1 MSSQEVTPCSNH
13 TCNAQFCK
21 ASDEYITCSL
31 CLQPAYC
38 SDECR
43 LLDWRAHSCPNVHE
57 TKNIS
62 AGVAVPYFYED
73 MLTQEELSEVP
84 IDDPIFQSYQVLGCN
99 ANRTMQQYII
109 PSLVEMYAKSKD
121 DETPV
126 ARGKNP
132 EQLKGASNYALRIK
146 VGGSTYDVIGQI
158 PTDMIYKENVN
169 NEKARAISG
178 GGANFKER
186 AKNLFKGG
194 IRRAIRHAETSYI
207 FWPPTHRVTEKYIT
221 ADLAGD
227 IDVWLIVKDT
237 TGKEQVISYVSAGYE
252 LPMPGKSDVSAAAR
266 KVQQMF
272 RSQLE
277 LKFKGSDLSTK
288 NLYVRRYSDFEGN
301 GVILTFEITPGSRK
315 GAQLVDLEY
324 VVNAG
329 RVKSFTES
337 PSKPT
342 FGENTQTLLKGL
354 DTPDESESLIQ
365 SKYACNVR
373 DFEEMVG
380 LSMAIDT
387 FIASPSSSAS
397 SATLRDLDAKSAI
410 IKEYVHK
417 MQANNG
423 EAPESIAPE
432 VDTAV
437 MVAMNVMYEPIE
449 MSQNQ
454 WNKKVLGTFENFEM
468 EVNRVI
474 TRVGELR
481 AKTQAVD
488 TTKLTGKMKRGVTTL
503 FQKKPLLAD
512 LDRILKAIDKRTGS
526 FGEDGVSPEVQAKWD
541 NLRKRVVQAK
551 RSGAI
556 EGPPPPQKD

>member
-73 MLTQEELSEVP
+73 MLTQDELSEVP

-132 EQLKGASNYALRIK
+132 EQLKGVVDYTIRVV
-146 VGGSTYDVIGQI
+146 VGGKSARDVVGQI
-158 PTDMIYKENVN
+158 PRDMIYKENVL
-169 NEKARAISG
+169 NERARAISG
-178 GGANFKER
+178 GGADFKER

-194 IRRAIRHAETSYI
+194 IRRAMRHAETSYI
-207 FWPPTHRVTEKYIT
+207 FWPPTQNVMRADIEV
-221 ADLAGD
+221 DLAGD
-227 IDVWLIVKDT
+227 IDVWLIFKDPS
-237 TGKEQVISYVSAGYE
+237 GKEQSISYVSAGYE
-252 LPMPGKSDVSAAAR
+252 LPVAGKSDISAAAR

-277 LKFKGSDLSTK
+277 LKFKGSDYSTK

-301 GVILTFEITPGSRK
+301 GVILTFEITPGARK
-315 GAQLVDLEY
+315 ARLLDIEY
-324 VVNAG
+324 VVDAI
-329 RVKSFTES
+329 RVKNNVFTGTLDSNSMSE
-337 PSKPT
+337 K
-342 FGENTQTLLKGL
+342 EKQLAQTLK
-354 DTPDESESLIQ
+354 ESESLIQ

-454 WNKKVLGTFENFEM
+454 WNKKALGTFDNFEM
-468 EVNRVI
+468 EVNNVI
-474 TRVGELR
+474 TRVSELR
-481 AKTQAVD
+481 AKTKTVN
-488 TTKLTGKMKRGVTTL
+488 TTTLAGKFKRGVTTV
-503 FQKKPLLAD
+503 FQKKSALAD
-512 LDRILKAIDKRTGS
+512 LKRILEAIDKRTGS
-526 FGEDGVSPEVQAKWD
+526 FVEDGVSADVQTKWE
-541 NLRKRVVQAK
+541 NLKKRVIQAQ

-556 EGPPPPQKD
+556 EGPPPPPKD